1 MAVTITN
8 DAKTEVV
15 ELMKNSGYKN
25 PVLRLNIAGFG

>member
-1 MAVTITN
+1 MGVIITD